1 MDRTTHIESSFA
13 YLLIGLAIGIAA
25 GVLLAPRSGREIRED
40 VRRRTSEGL
49 DYLNQRTERLRDS
62 TEKAVNR
69 GKEWIGQQRESIQ
82 SELEAK
88 KPFNEPI

>member
-1 MDRTTHIESSFA
+1 MHGTTHIESSFA
-13 YLLIGLAIGIAA
+13 YLLIGMAIGMTA
-25 GVLLAPRSGREIRED
+25 GVLLAPRSGQETREN

-49 DYLNQRTERLRDS
+49 DYLNQRAERLRDS

-82 SELEAK
+82 SELESK
-88 KPFNEPI
+88 RPFNEPI